1 MIDLPSI
8 RRPRVTAI
16 ALAPVSLLVVS
27 FLMVSLVTACGDDDQ
42 LSLDQAAEVDADAAA
57 VTELHGAADVSFGG
71 VTAAISGVTCS
82 NEARFVVSPIVSDK
96 FTLTVDGNP
105 TAGEWNIVVTEP
117 GGMVWN
123 AVDPTVDLDADA
135 LAGSAQMHRADDP
148 TVTAALAFVVDC

>member
-16 ALAPVSLLVVS
+16 TLA
-27 FLMVSLVTACGDDDQ
+27 FLTMSLVTACGDDDD
-42 LSLDQAAEVDADAAA
+42 LSLDQAADVDASADAAA

-82 NEARFVVSPIVSDK
+82 NEAHFVVSPIVSDT
-96 FTLTVDGNP
+96 FTLTVDGDP
-105 TAGEWNIVVTEP
+105 TAGAWNIVVTEP
-117 GGMVWN
+117 SGMVWN
-123 AVDPTVDLDADA
+123 ALDPTVDLDGDA

>member
-1 MIDLPSI
+1 VIDLPSI

-16 ALAPVSLLVVS
+16 ALAAVS
-27 FLMVSLVTACGDDDQ
+27 FLTVSLVTACGDDDE

-82 NEARFVVSPIVSDK
+82 NDAHFVVSPIVSDT
-96 FTLTVDGNP
+96 FTLTVDGDP
-105 TAGEWNIVVTEP
+105 TSGAWNIVVTEP
-117 GGMVWN
+117 SGMVWN
-123 AVDPTVDLDADA
+123 ALDPTVDLDGDA

>member
-8 RRPRVTAI
+8 RRPRVTRI
-16 ALAPVSLLVVS
+16 TLAAVSFLTVSLL
-27 FLMVSLVTACGDDDQ
+27 TACGDDDE
-42 LSLDQAAEVDADAAA
+42 LSLDQAADVDADAAA

-82 NEARFVVSPIVSDK
+82 NEAHFIVSPIVSDT
-96 FTLTVDGNP
+96 FTLTVDGDP
-105 TAGEWNIVVTEP
+105 TAGVWNIVVTERAS
-117 GGMVWN
+117 GMVWN
-123 AVDPTVDLDADA
+123 ALDPTVDLDGDA

>member
-1 MIDLPSI
+1 MIDHPSI

-16 ALAPVSLLVVS
+16 TLAAVSLLT
-27 FLMVSLVTACGDDDQ
+27 FSLVTACGDDDE
-42 LSLDQAAEVDADAAA
+42 LSLDQAADVDADAAA

-82 NEARFVVSPIVSDK
+82 NEGRFVVSPIVSDT
-96 FTLTVDGNP
+96 FTLTVEGDA

-117 GGMVWN
+117 SGMVWN
-123 AVDPTVDLDADA
+123 ALDPTVDLDGDA